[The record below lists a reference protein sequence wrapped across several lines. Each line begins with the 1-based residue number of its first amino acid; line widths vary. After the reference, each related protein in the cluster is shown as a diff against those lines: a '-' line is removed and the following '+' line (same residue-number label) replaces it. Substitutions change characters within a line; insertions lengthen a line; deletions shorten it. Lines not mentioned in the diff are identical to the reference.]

1 MGEVYVIGIMKNLE
15 LKIARI
21 RKGLSQWDLA
31 GKTEIPNYRISLIET
46 GRVEPKADE
55 LKRLADALGTSP
67 ETLTKEVGVSE
78 DALLIA

>member
-55 LKRLADALGTSP
+55 LRRLADALETTP
-67 ETLTKEVGVSE
+67 EVLRKKISR
-78 DALLIA
+78 